1 MISSENKNNLPYR
14 YELYN
19 DLLYRFAGN
28 SISGQVFT
36 GGKWKY
42 SEVGMLL
49 GFNGDGTDVT
59 EQQALE
65 HALNVY
71 KSTIEEFF
79 GS

>member
-1 MISSENKNNLPYR
+1 
-14 YELYN
+14 
-19 DLLYRFAGN
+19 
-28 SISGQVFT
+28 
-36 GGKWKY
+36 
-42 SEVGMLL
+42 MLL

-71 KSTIEEFF
+71 KSTIEEFY